1 MPKPKYKFRP
11 RTHPGQTV
19 HRYLH
24 VRVTEEHFR
33 RLRLIRAYCGN
44 QTPSDLMRATIDRLY
59 EEIVVPQLNGNG
71 NGNGHHTKGTE
82 VGKCR
87 STR

>member
-1 MPKPKYKFRP
+1 MPKSRP
-11 RTHPGQTV
+11 RTGQTV

-33 RLRLIRAYCGN
+33 RMRLIRAYCGD

-59 EEIVVPQLNGNG
+59 EEIVVPNLNG
-71 NGNGHHTKGTE
+71 NGNGHHAKGK
-82 VGKCR
+82 GRRKAGA
-87 STR
+87 